1 MATTPDF
8 PPLPQQPAP
17 QEPKQRAHMR
27 IGLKLLFM
35 VLITAGLMI
44 PDLIIYSM
52 SSDREDTRRQTIEDI
67 NSSWSGSQL
76 ISGPILKFT
85 VTDADNVDHPL
96 FVLPSKLKA
105 TAQINTK
112 TLKRG
117 IYEAPVYTSDVT
129 LTGSFDRSE
138 FAGLGI
144 KPDGKVTVTIGVGD
158 LKGLEEMS
166 TFEIG
171 GKKCQLHGSSDT
183 EAYKNMSKH
192 DYDSTVFVSSD
203 GDMDDDVMWM
213 NGDRHYGNTSNGCL
227 QITMPASIL
236 LCDSA
241 DTLPYSFTMKLK
253 GSQSIAFAPVGGE
266 NVINVSGNSD
276 SPSFGG
282 MFLPSE
288 RTVSNGAFDAS
299 WRLNSNNRDYPQ
311 VFNTP
316 RARAIA
322 ESAVIVSMLVP
333 VDGYKMVDR
342 SLKYAYLVILLT
354 FITILFCELTS
365 RTPLYMFQYMLI
377 GCALILFYSLLLS
390 LVEHTSFGC
399 SYLISAIVTIGM
411 VTAYV
416 QGVMKKMRMS
426 LLTAAVLAIVYTFL
440 YIIMCMETYALL
452 TGTIGLFIA
461 LGVVMAVS
469 LRVKQVYA
477 D

>member
-1 MATTPDF
+1 MNTTPDF
-8 PPLPQQPAP
+8 PPMPQQPVSPAP
-17 QEPKQRAHMR
+17 QPRRKIR

-52 SSDREDTRRQTIEDI
+52 SSDREDARNSTIENI

-85 VTDADNVDHPL
+85 TTDAENVDHPL
-96 FVLPSKLKA
+96 YVLPAKLDA
-105 TAQINTK
+105 TAEINTK

-117 IYEAPVYTSDVT
+117 IYEAPVYTGDVT
-129 LTGSFDRSE
+129 LTGSFDRSD

-144 KPDGKVTVTIGVGD
+144 KPDGNVTVTIGVGD

-166 TFEIG
+166 TFEIA

-183 EAYKNMSKH
+183 DAYKNMSKY
-192 DYDSTVFVSSD
+192 DYDSTVFVNSS
-203 GDMDDDVMWM
+203 GDDDDDIVWSS
-213 NGDRHYGNTSNGCL
+213 GDHYYGSTSNGCL

-236 LCDSA
+236 LSDSA
-241 DTLPYSFTMKLK
+241 ATIPYRFSMKLK
-253 GSQSIAFAPVGGE
+253 GSQSIAFAPIGGE
-266 NVINVSGNSD
+266 NTIKVSGDCD

-288 RTVSNGAFDAS
+288 RSVNDGKFSAE

-311 VFNTP
+311 VFNTS

-322 ESAVIVSMLVP
+322 ESAVVVSMLVP

-354 FITILFCELTS
+354 FITILFCEITA

-390 LVEHTSFGC
+390 LVEHTSFGL

-411 VTAYV
+411 VTVYV
-416 QGVMKKMRMS
+416 HAVLKNMRMS
-426 LLTAAVLAIVYTFL
+426 LLTAAVLAIVYGFL

-461 LGVVMAVS
+461 LGIVMAVS
-469 LRVKQVYA
+469 LKVKQVYA

>member
-1 MATTPDF
+1 MANSPDF

-17 QEPKQRAHMR
+17 HEPKQRAHMR

-52 SSDREDTRRQTIEDI
+52 SSDREDTRRQTIDDI
-67 NSSWSGSQL
+67 NSSWSGPQL
-76 ISGPILKFT
+76 ISGPILTFT
-85 VTDADNVDHPL
+85 AAGDNDDRTIYA
-96 FVLPSKLKA
+96 LPSKLNA
-105 TAQINTK
+105 TAQIDTK
-112 TLKRG
+112 TLKRS
-117 IYEAPVYTSDVT
+117 IYEAPVYTSEVSLSGTFNTAD
-129 LTGSFDRSE
+129 LLNR
-138 FAGLGI
+138 GI
-144 KPDGKVTVTIGVGD
+144 NESGTATVTIGIGD
-158 LKGLEEMS
+158 LKGLEDMS
-166 TFEIG
+166 ELQIG
-171 GKKCQLHGSSDT
+171 DKSYRLNGSSDT
-183 EAYKNMSKH
+183 DVYKNMSKY
-192 DYDSTVFVSSD
+192 DYSSTVYVATCDDDDDIMWSGSDSYFGKSSD
-203 GDMDDDVMWM
+203 GCLQATIPVADLITD
-213 NGDRHYGNTSNGCL
+213 GNT
-227 QITMPASIL
+227 IL
-236 LCDSA
+236 D
-241 DTLPYSFTMKLK
+241 YSFRMKLK
-253 GSQSIAFAPVGGE
+253 GSQSISFAPIGGE
-266 NVINVSGNSD
+266 NVIRVSGNSD
-276 SPSFGG
+276 APSFGG

-288 RTVSNGAFDAS
+288 RSVTDGKFSAE

-311 VFNTP
+311 VFSKP
-316 RARAIA
+316 KARAIA
-322 ESAVIVSMLVP
+322 ESAVVVNMLVP

-354 FITILFCELTS
+354 FITILFCEITA

-416 QGVMKKMRMS
+416 QGVLRKMRMS

-469 LRVKQVYA
+469 LKVKQVYA